1 MAELI
6 IPGGDGE
13 NKDKPQIHADSD
25 WKREAQAERERLA
38 EAERQQTASGQ
49 GGAADAMPEAD
60 MTAVIRMIATQAIM
74 YLGGIPDPE
83 TGRAVLIPEYARYHI
98 DLLEVLEHKT
108 KGNLS
113 EDEAKELGALLH
125 ELRLRF
131 VEIMGTVSK
140 AMKEQDAREKD
151 GDAPPAATD

>member
-6 IPGGDGE
+6 IPGGDGD
-13 NKDKPQIHADSD
+13 NKEKPQIHVDSD

-38 EAERQQTASGQ
+38 EAERQQADSGQ
-49 GGAADAMPEAD
+49 GGADGVPEAD
-60 MTAVIRMIATQAIM
+60 MTAIIRMIATQAIM

-98 DLLEVLEHKT
+98 DLLEVLENKT

-113 EDEAKELGALLH
+113 EEESKELGALLH

-131 VEIMGTVSK
+131 VEIMGSVSK
-140 AMKEQDAREKD
+140 AMKEKEAQGQD
-151 GDAPPAATD
+151 GGAPPPPSA